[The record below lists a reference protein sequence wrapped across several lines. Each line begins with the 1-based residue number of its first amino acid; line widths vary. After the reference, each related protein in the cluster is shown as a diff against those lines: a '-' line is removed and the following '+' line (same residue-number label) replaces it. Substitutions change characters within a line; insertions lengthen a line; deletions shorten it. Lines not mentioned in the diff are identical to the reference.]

1 MRGFRVARATLRGGF
16 ASPAAGQQAGKSW
29 IHPGIRY
36 PGIAE
41 RCPGP
46 VTFTPDSK
54 VQRRWVAARPKMTN
68 DIKTPAGGTIHPFA
82 KLTLMALA
90 GVTCAA
96 CSSHPD
102 VPAPTASA
110 PPTSTSVAALVA
122 SAIPMQASAS
132 GATSVAPPSS
142 ALPSRAPSL
151 RVILQRPAFA
161 KAFAAMDGASALPA
175 WVNTADQSQP
185 STLVQVGDQAMWL
198 SRVCGVSGCQ
208 GGQLFVL
215 TDPAAQKMQGL
226 LVVADG
232 TPGATVRQ
240 LTWLGQPDAALQS
253 FLKAQTN
260 RD

>member
-1 MRGFRVARATLRGGF
+1 MSGPGDFHARQQSAKALGHGPPQDDERHQNSRRRHHAPVCETDPDGIGRRHLRRVLQPSGRTCADGIGATDFHLRR
-16 ASPAAGQQAGKSW
+16 S
-29 IHPGIRY
+29 
-36 PGIAE
+36 
-41 RCPGP
+41 
-46 VTFTPDSK
+46 
-54 VQRRWVAARPKMTN
+54 
-68 DIKTPAGGTIHPFA
+68 AGGI
-82 KLTLMALA
+82 
-90 GVTCAA
+90 G
-96 CSSHPD
+96 HPD
-102 VPAPTASA
+102 
-110 PPTSTSVAALVA
+110 
-122 SAIPMQASAS
+122 ASAS

-142 ALPSRAPSL
+142 ALPSREPSL

-185 STLVQVGDQAMWL
+185 STRVQVGDQAMWL

-240 LTWLGQPDAALQS
+240 LTWLGQPGAALQS